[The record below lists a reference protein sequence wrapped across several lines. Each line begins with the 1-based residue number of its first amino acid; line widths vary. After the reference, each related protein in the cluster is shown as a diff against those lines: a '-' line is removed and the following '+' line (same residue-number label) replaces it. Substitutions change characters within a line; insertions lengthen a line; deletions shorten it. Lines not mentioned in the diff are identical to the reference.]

1 LRKQLQEVVTLA
13 KELRKEVTEVKATPR
28 KGIQHVYGGEEGKY
42 SMAPEDFLEIIKFIK
57 DSNKGHL
64 NTANTRI
71 SEKADGFSLK
81 FGLDENNKFFIESS
95 HSDPIYDEG
104 KFREFTVGK
113 KGQTDPVTEGYEDIL
128 KQLKN
133 NKEIQEYLK
142 SINTP
147 SGIKIQVEAF
157 YLPIGNVSGNDL
169 VKFVATWYKKEKLGN
184 WATFIVINVMDGKG
198 RPLPS
203 DKVAKIKED
212 LKNLSTKELKFDYGD
227 LPDFKDIDLTPEIKK
242 VELFINK
249 IEKEYGQ
256 KIDDVIKNPSRQRS
270 VLEQKR
276 KIKQEMLKL
285 QHEFSRKLGDLIK
298 TGKFGDEYEGLV
310 FELANGILF
319 KVVSDRFKEAK
330 KAYNQEYKK

>member
-1 LRKQLQEVVTLA
+1 MDGKMNFSDFYF
-13 KELRKEVTEVKATPR
+13 TEVEATPR
-28 KGIQHVYGGEEGKY
+28 KGIQHVYGGDEGKY
-42 SMAPEDFLEIIKFIK
+42 SRSAKDFLEIINFIK

-64 NTANTRI
+64 NAANTRI
-71 SEKADGFSLK
+71 SEKADGFSLR
-81 FGLDENNKFFIESS
+81 FGLDEKNNFFIESS
-95 HSDPIYDEG
+95 HSGPIYDEG
-104 KFREFTVGK
+104 KFREFTIGK
-113 KGQTDPVTEGYEDIL
+113 KGQTDPITEGYEDIL

-133 NKEIQEYLK
+133 NKEIQNYLK

-157 YLPIGNVSGNDL
+157 YLPIGKASGNDL

-184 WATFIVINVMDGKG
+184 WATFVVINAMDGKG
-198 RPLPS
+198 RILKA
-203 DKVAKIKED
+203 DQVQKIKED
-212 LKNLSTKELKFDYGD
+212 LKEMSTKELKFDYGD
-227 LPDFKDIDLTPEIKK
+227 IPDFKDVDLTPEINK
-242 VELFINK
+242 VGVFINK

-256 KIDDVIKNPSRQRS
+256 KIDEIIKNPSRQKS

-276 KIKQEMLKL
+276 KIKQEMLKI
-285 QHEFSRKLGDLIK
+285 QHEFSRRLGDLIK

-330 KAYNQEYKK
+330 SAYNKEYKK